1 MGTFNVQ
8 ISIGDQQRAQW
19 IDLDA
24 LVDTGASIT
33 SVPASVLRQLGV
45 TPLMQQRFQFG
56 QGEVRLMDVGQTWLR
71 IEGREVVTLV
81 LFNAEET
88 VPLLGALAL
97 EGVFMGVNPVAKKL
111 EPVEIAE
118 IRPVPQPLAKL
129 RPVGIDRGMTLPPSF
144 FEPLPDDLLNAFGDN
159 NEAT

>member
-8 ISIGDQQRAQW
+8 ISIGDQQRTQW

-56 QGEVRLMDVGQTWLR
+56 QDEVRLMDVGQTWLR
-71 IEGREVVTLV
+71 VEGREVVTLV
-81 LFNAEET
+81 LFNVEET

-111 EPVEIAE
+111 EPVEGFM
-118 IRPVPQPLAKL
+118 V
-129 RPVGIDRGMTLPPSF
+129 
-144 FEPLPDDLLNAFGDN
+144 
-159 NEAT
+159 

>member
-1 MGTFNVQ
+1 MGVFNVP
-8 ISIGDQQRAQW
+8 ISIGDQQQTRW
-19 IDLDA
+19 IGLDA

-71 IEGREVVTLV
+71 VEGREVVTLV
-81 LFNAEET
+81 LFNSEET

-97 EGVFMGVNPVAKKL
+97 EGVFMGVNPVAKRL
-111 EPVEIAE
+111 EPVEGFM
-118 IRPVPQPLAKL
+118 V
-129 RPVGIDRGMTLPPSF
+129 
-144 FEPLPDDLLNAFGDN
+144 
-159 NEAT
+159 